1 MGWKCIEEVIAYQLS
16 RELRRHVLR
25 VTRRGPASTDWDFR
39 KQIRDSAR
47 SAPRNLS
54 EGFARYNH
62 GEFAYHTNVA
72 KASLAETQTHLE
84 DGYQQKYFSQED
96 FEIMWRLARRIFGA
110 CSGLLRRLQTSEA
123 PPPYWSK
130 DAIPTKRQRRK
141 SVSEQANVNKTASEP
156 QSTQRTPST

>member
-1 MGWKCIEEVIAYQLS
+1 MTAAGSGSMGWKCIEEVIAYQLS

-25 VTRRGPASTDWDFR
+25 VTRHGPASKDWDFR

-84 DGYQQKYFSQED
+84 DGNEEGYFSQED
-96 FEIMWRLARRIFGA
+96 FKIMWRLARRAFGA
-110 CSGLLRRLQTSEA
+110 CNGLLRHLQTSVA
-123 PPPYWSK
+123 PQPYWSK
-130 DAIPTKRQRRK
+130 DSIPPKRRH
-141 SVSEQANVNKTASEP
+141 
-156 QSTQRTPST
+156 QRTQSPKTKENRSHP